1 MTVKANDRLFA
12 ALEQVRSQMHPE
24 LGADLV
30 RDILDI
36 ELQFQD
42 DPAEARQRVRQSVS
56 QWAAAQVRSGS
67 SS

>member
-1 MTVKANDRLFA
+1 MKANDQLFE
-12 ALEQVRSQMHPE
+12 ALEKVRSQVHPE
-24 LGADLV
+24 LAAALV

-56 QWAAAQVRSGS
+56 QWAATQARSGTS
-67 SS
+67 S